1 MFEKALKGN
10 AAYWTW
16 ITFLAVLAGAG
27 IYGYRIQSDE
37 GLASTGMGVGAVWGI
52 YNAQLPFLAGLAA
65 SALFILVPER
75 LMKRSE
81 LSAAAPLSAFL
92 AAVAAAMSLLFIAAG
107 LGMPSRIPSL
117 FMNIS
122 PSAPASWHAP
132 ALMAYLVLSLS
143 AGWALLASRRKG
155 TTPPRWLRAV
165 VMLAVPVGFALPVIA
180 AFMLAVM
187 PTYGLWTSAMLAPRI
202 LVSGLAAGMGLLLF
216 MVVAMRRSAG
226 PDEGKELVERLAGY
240 TALAGLASLFF
251 IGLDAGTA
259 FLGNLPSETYALR
272 LLYSDMAREAL
283 PAAYAPFSSLPFV
296 LLVAGAVSVALLLL
310 PVVRRTGG
318 MLAAAAGLLIAI
330 SAWFDRGPGLILAGQ
345 ASPDGGTVYAPA
357 MPDMLVTIGIWA
369 GGALL
374 LTALLKVTISVRRSR
389 EAL

>member
-10 AAYWTW
+10 RAYWIW
-16 ITFLAVLAGAG
+16 IAFLLLLAGAG
-27 IYGYRIQSDE
+27 IHGYRVQGEE
-37 GLASTGMGVGAVWGI
+37 GFAATGMGNGAVWGI

-75 LMKRSE
+75 LMKQSA

-92 AAVAAAMSLLFIAAG
+92 AAVASAMGLLFLAAG
-107 LGMPSRIPSL
+107 MGMPSRIPSL
-117 FMNIS
+117 FTHLS
-122 PSAPASWHAP
+122 PSAPSAWFVP
-132 ALMAYLVLSLS
+132 ALLLYLVLSLA
-143 AGWALLASRRKG
+143 AGWSLLGARRKG
-155 TTPPRWLRAV
+155 TTPPRWLRPLVA
-165 VMLAVPVGFALPVIA
+165 LSVPVGLSLPVIA

-187 PTYGLWTSAMLAPRI
+187 PTHGLWTSAMLAPRI

-226 PDEGKELVERLAGY
+226 PDEGAELRGRLAGY
-240 TALAGLASLFF
+240 TALAGLASLCFV
-251 IGLDAGTA
+251 GLDAGTA

-283 PAAYAPFSSLPFV
+283 PPAYVPFASLPSV
-296 LLVAGAVSVALLLL
+296 LLAAGAASVLLLFV
-310 PVVRRTGG
+310 PAVRRTS
-318 MLAAAAGLLIAI
+318 LLPALAGLLIAV

-345 ASPDGGTVYAPA
+345 ATPGSGQVYAPA
-357 MPDMLVTIGIWA
+357 APDMLVTIGIWA

-374 LTALLKVTISVRRSR
+374 LTALLKVTLSVRRER
-389 EAL
+389 GAA

>member
-10 AAYWTW
+10 RAYWIW
-16 ITFLAVLAGAG
+16 VAVLVLLAGAG
-27 IYGYRIQSDE
+27 VHGYRVQGAE

-75 LMKRSE
+75 LMKQTG

-92 AAVAAAMSLLFIAAG
+92 AAVASAMSLLFLAAG
-107 LGMPSRIPSL
+107 FGMPSRIPTL
-117 FMNIS
+117 FVNLS
-122 PSAPASWHAP
+122 PSAPVSWYAP
-132 ALMAYLVLSLS
+132 ALLLYLLLSLG
-143 AGWALLASRRKG
+143 AGWSLLGARRKG
-155 TTPPRWLRAV
+155 TTPPRWLRALV
-165 VMLAVPVGFALPVIA
+165 VVAVPVGLALPVIA

-187 PTYGLWTSAMLAPRI
+187 PTHGLWTSAMLAPRI
-202 LVSGLAAGMGLLLF
+202 LVSGLAAGMGLLLV

-226 PDEGKELVERLAGY
+226 AEEGRELAGRLSGY
-240 TALAGLASLFF
+240 TAMAGLASLCFV
-251 IGLDAGTA
+251 GLDAGTA

-283 PAAYAPFSSLPFV
+283 PVAYVPFAGLPSV
-296 LLVAGAVSVALLLL
+296 LLASGAVSVLLLFL
-310 PVVRRTGG
+310 PAVRRGN
-318 MLAAAAGLLIAI
+318 LLPALAGLLIAV

-345 ASPDGGTVYAPA
+345 ATPGGGEVYAPA
-357 MPDMLVTIGIWA
+357 LPDMLVTIGIWA

-374 LTALLKVTISVRRSR
+374 LTALLKVTLSVRRER
-389 EAL
+389 GMA